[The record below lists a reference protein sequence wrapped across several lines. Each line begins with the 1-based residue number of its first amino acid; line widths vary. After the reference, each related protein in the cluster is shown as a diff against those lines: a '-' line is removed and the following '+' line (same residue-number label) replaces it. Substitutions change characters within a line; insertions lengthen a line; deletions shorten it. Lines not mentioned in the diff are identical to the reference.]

1 MTKRALAVCGAAIAA
16 AVIVGCWFALHYVP
30 SPFSSV
36 TLRGD
41 TVIAEVRPGR
51 GFGLVRQRT
60 RVGEHISGSESVE
73 LRDGESLMLGSPRTG
88 YVVTCRIAPAP
99 AGLYIQG
106 SWHYHD
112 FPRSFVK
119 TWFVEAPRNF

>member
-1 MTKRALAVCGAAIAA
+1 MTKRALVVCAAVAIGAAI
-16 AVIVGCWFALHYVP
+16 VGSLFALHYVP
-30 SPFSSV
+30 SPFSRV
-36 TLRGD
+36 AFRGD
-41 TVIAEVRPGR
+41 TVVAEVRPGS
-51 GFGLVRQRT
+51 GFGLVRERT
-60 RVGEHISGSESVE
+60 RVGEHISGSQSIE
-73 LRDGESLMLGSPRTG
+73 LRDGESIMLGSPRTG

-119 TWFVEAPRNF
+119 TWFVEAPRDS